1 MRISSYSVIEKAGIP
16 DHRSMFDGLGFLL
29 LQEIFFVVCLTY
41 GCLSSWKRQ
50 MDIHSWKQKM
60 TYGMI
65 LPVATV
71 FAVAFSIE
79 RGIFMTRKSRKH
91 QYTEGLK
98 SSAPVAVGYIRL
110 SVANKEEC
118 SSIENQKFIIECWGE
133 QHQIPISHY
142 YIDNG
147 FSGKRF
153 DRPAFQEM
161 IEDILAGKINCV
173 IVKNLSRLG
182 RDYIITGYYI
192 EVIFPINR
200 VRFVSVNDQF
210 DTIDGITNQERPY
223 SSRIRVPIT
232 NAFNE
237 QVSIE
242 IKKKMEA
249 TLDMKAQQGIF
260 IGPRAPFGYQKAED
274 NHDQLIPDPKAA
286 IIVRKIF
293 ELAANGIGITAIV
306 RYLNEKEIPTPIQY
320 ARANGLSGNYDNGNG
335 NWNSRSVKYIL
346 TNRTYTGML
355 VQGKEK
361 RVVSAT
367 HEALVDTNTF
377 DAIQKS
383 FQEKAFN
390 IAKHGQSTENILKGK
405 VICGCCGGKMQ
416 RKHGTNHADWY
427 FFTCITKNR
436 LGVDKCTGMYVRE
449 EDVLRA
455 IYYQLKLYV
464 KEHFISD
471 SQYKQ
476 ELMRLNN
483 KIDQSDSQ
491 YQEAFRNA
499 VRHYERFVDGEISKD
514 EFRVVQDAANEKK
527 VIRNDIITSKT
538 AYEKQYQVFRKLLKA
553 SYKEITLS
561 EIMDCINEII
571 IYPNKNITVKWA
583 IEF

>member
-1 MRISSYSVIEKAGIP
+1 
-16 DHRSMFDGLGFLL
+16 
-29 LQEIFFVVCLTY
+29 
-41 GCLSSWKRQ
+41 
-50 MDIHSWKQKM
+50 
-60 TYGMI
+60 MI

-79 RGIFMTRKSRKH
+79 RGIFMARKSRK
-91 QYTEGLK
+91 YKEERK
-98 SSAPVAVGYIRL
+98 PPSPVAVGYIRL
-110 SVANKEEC
+110 SVANKEEA

-133 QHQIPISHY
+133 QQQIPISHY

-147 FSGKRF
+147 FSGKYS

-161 IEDILAGKINCV
+161 IQNILSGNINCV
-173 IVKNLSRLG
+173 VVKDLSRLG
-182 RDYIITGYYI
+182 RNYISTGYYM
-192 EVIFPINR
+192 EVLFPSNR

-210 DTIDGITNQERPY
+210 DTIDGITNQEYPY

-249 TLDMKAQQGIF
+249 TLDMKAQHGIF

-293 ELAANGIGITAIV
+293 ELAVNGIDITAIV

-320 ARANGLSGNYDNGNG
+320 SRSNGLSGNYDNG

-361 RVVSAT
+361 RVVFAT

-377 DAIQKS
+377 DIIQKS

-416 RKHGTNHADWY
+416 RKRGTNHADWY

-464 KEHFISD
+464 KEHFI
-471 SQYKQ
+471 
-476 ELMRLNN
+476 L
-483 KIDQSDSQ
+483 DSQ
-491 YQEAFRNA
+491 YQQELLRLNKEINQSYSQYQEIFRNA
-499 VRHYERFVDGEISKD
+499 VHHYEMFVDGKISK
-514 EFRVVQDAANEKK
+514 EKFRLVQDVANEKK
-527 VIRNDIITSKT
+527 AIRDSIIASKVD
-538 AYEKQYQVFRKLLKA
+538 YEKQYQVFRKLLKA
-553 SYKEITLS
+553 SCKEIALD
-561 EIMDCINEII
+561 EIMDCIDKITI
-571 IYPNKNITVKWA
+571 CQNKNITVKWA
-583 IEF
+583 IAQ

>member
-1 MRISSYSVIEKAGIP
+1 MQY
-16 DHRSMFDGLGFLL
+16 
-29 LQEIFFVVCLTY
+29 
-41 GCLSSWKRQ
+41 
-50 MDIHSWKQKM
+50 
-60 TYGMI
+60 I
-65 LPVATV
+65 LEQGACHGTV
-71 FAVAFSIE
+71 FNSCHTSFAAKKNPLTEIQEGELYLCLEHRTVRVRE
-79 RGIFMTRKSRKH
+79 RMINLTSKEFDILALLIAN

-153 DRPAFQEM
+153 DRLAFQEM

-173 IVKNLSRLG
+173 IVKDLSRLG

>member
-1 MRISSYSVIEKAGIP
+1 
-16 DHRSMFDGLGFLL
+16 
-29 LQEIFFVVCLTY
+29 
-41 GCLSSWKRQ
+41 
-50 MDIHSWKQKM
+50 
-60 TYGMI
+60 MI
-65 LPVATV
+65 LLTLWEYRYPTL
-71 FAVAFSIE
+71 I
-79 RGIFMTRKSRKH
+79 
-91 QYTEGLK
+91 
-98 SSAPVAVGYIRL
+98 
-110 SVANKEEC
+110 
-118 SSIENQKFIIECWGE
+118 
-133 QHQIPISHY
+133 
-142 YIDNG
+142 
-147 FSGKRF
+147 F

-173 IVKNLSRLG
+173 IVKDLSRLG

-293 ELAANGIGITAIV
+293 ELAANDIGITAIV

-527 VIRNDIITSKT
+527 AIRNDIITNKT

-571 IYPNKNITVKWA
+571 IYPNKNITIKWA

>member
-1 MRISSYSVIEKAGIP
+1 MVLLFEKFHTTASQHAHQFYRVHI
-16 DHRSMFDGLGFLL
+16 
-29 LQEIFFVVCLTY
+29 
-41 GCLSSWKRQ
+41 K
-50 MDIHSWKQKM
+50 
-60 TYGMI
+60 
-65 LPVATV
+65 
-71 FAVAFSIE
+71 FS
-79 RGIFMTRKSRKH
+79 
-91 QYTEGLK
+91 
-98 SSAPVAVGYIRL
+98 
-110 SVANKEEC
+110 
-118 SSIENQKFIIECWGE
+118 
-133 QHQIPISHY
+133 
-142 YIDNG
+142 
-147 FSGKRF
+147 
-153 DRPAFQEM
+153 DRPAFQDM
-161 IEDILAGKINCV
+161 IQDILSGNINCV
-173 IVKNLSRLG
+173 VVKDLSRLG
-182 RDYIITGYYI
+182 RNYISTGYYI
-192 EVIFPINR
+192 EVFFPSNGI
-200 VRFVSVNDQF
+200 RFVSINDQF
-210 DTIDGITNQERPY
+210 DTIDGIINREHTC

-249 TLDMKAQQGIF
+249 TLDMKAQHGIF

-274 NHDQLIPDPKAA
+274 NHDQLILDPKAA

-293 ELAANGIGITAIV
+293 ELAANGIGMTAIV

-320 ARANGLSGNYDNGNG
+320 ARSNGLSGNYDNGNG

-367 HEALVDTNTF
+367 HEALVDMNTF

-405 VICGCCGGKMQ
+405 VICGCCGEKMQ
-416 RKHGTNHADWY
+416 RKRGTNHADWY

-436 LGVDKCTGMYVRE
+436 LGADKCTGMYVRE

-476 ELMRLNN
+476 ELIRLNN
-483 KIDQSDSQ
+483 EIDHSDSQ
-491 YQEAFRNA
+491 YQEIFKNA
-499 VRHYERFVDGEISKD
+499 VHHYEMFVDGKINKD
-514 EFRVVQDAANEKK
+514 EFRAVQDAANEKK
-527 VIRNDIITSKT
+527 AIRDNIIASKM

-553 SYKEITLS
+553 SYKEIALD
-561 EIMDCINEII
+561 EIMDCIDKITI
-571 IYPNKNITVKWA
+571 CPNKNITVQWA
-583 IEF
+583 IDF

>member
-1 MRISSYSVIEKAGIP
+1 MGVNVGGGGEIAVTQPFLNLLHGNAVCQKKAGAAV
-16 DHRSMFDGLGFLL
+16 SKLVEATNGYSLV
-29 LQEIFFVVCLTY
+29 EA
-41 GCLSSWKRQ
+41 
-50 MDIHSWKQKM
+50 KM

-173 IVKNLSRLG
+173 IVKDLSRLG

-200 VRFVSVNDQF
+200 VRFVSVNDQL

>member
-1 MRISSYSVIEKAGIP
+1 
-16 DHRSMFDGLGFLL
+16 
-29 LQEIFFVVCLTY
+29 
-41 GCLSSWKRQ
+41 
-50 MDIHSWKQKM
+50 
-60 TYGMI
+60 MI

-71 FAVAFSIE
+71 FAVTFSIE
-79 RGIFMTRKSRKH
+79 RGIFMARKSRKH
-91 QYTEGLK
+91 KYKEELK
-98 SSAPVAVGYIRL
+98 FLSPVAVGYIRL
-110 SVANKEEC
+110 SVANKEES

-133 QHQIPISHY
+133 QQQIPMSHY

-147 FSGKRF
+147 FSGKF
-153 DRPAFQEM
+153 YDRPAFQEM
-161 IEDILAGKINCV
+161 IQDIPSGNINCV
-173 IVKNLSRLG
+173 VVKDLSRLG
-182 RDYIITGYYI
+182 RNYISTGYYI
-192 EVIFPINR
+192 EVLFPSNG

-210 DTIDGITNQERPY
+210 DTIDGITNQKNPY
-223 SSRIRVPIT
+223 SSKIRMPIT

-249 TLDMKAQQGIF
+249 TLDMKAQHGIF

-293 ELAANGIGITAIV
+293 ELAANGIGMTTIV

-320 ARANGLSGNYDNGNG
+320 ARSNGLSGNYDNGNG

-416 RKHGTNHADWY
+416 RKRGTNHADWY

-455 IYYQLKLYV
+455 IYYQLKLHV

-471 SQYKQ
+471 SQY
-476 ELMRLNN
+476 
-483 KIDQSDSQ
+483 
-491 YQEAFRNA
+491 
-499 VRHYERFVDGEISKD
+499 
-514 EFRVVQDAANEKK
+514 
-527 VIRNDIITSKT
+527 
-538 AYEKQYQVFRKLLKA
+538 
-553 SYKEITLS
+553 
-561 EIMDCINEII
+561 
-571 IYPNKNITVKWA
+571 
-583 IEF
+583 

>member
-1 MRISSYSVIEKAGIP
+1 MCIAIGNVDTFVAYAVCDCQCRKSHVDQQRNMRVSKLVEATNGYSLVEAKNDIWYDIASG
-16 DHRSMFDGLGFLL
+16 
-29 LQEIFFVVCLTY
+29 Y
-41 GCLSSWKRQ
+41 G
-50 MDIHSWKQKM
+50 
-60 TYGMI
+60 
-65 LPVATV
+65 

-91 QYTEGLK
+91 QYTDGLK

-173 IVKNLSRLG
+173 IVKDLSRLG

-293 ELAANGIGITAIV
+293 ELAANDIGITAIV

-514 EFRVVQDAANEKK
+514 EFRAVQDAANEKK
-527 VIRNDIITSKT
+527 AIRNDIITNKT

-571 IYPNKNITVKWA
+571 IYPNKNITIKWA